1 MGLDFRVRLL
11 QPTSLVRRLRVPE
24 IDVKAFDLFDQQE
37 DGLSGRAK
45 IVIAI
50 GIKTRAPGAE
60 LLDLGLVQTI
70 AQRSP
75 LGSGAQ
81 STTARVWGDVAR
93 LTVTSFDVE
102 QAPSARG
109 PFGFFL
115 GDYECLTNIGTT
127 FVPAFISVNN
137 GSMPTAWTSWSGDP
151 TARGRRWARFALEP
165 GRLAFPKVEPASRD
179 SGALPVDEST
189 DVRPQFRPALC
200 AGLIESH
207 SLHGVR

>member
-75 LGSGAQ
+75 SGLDAVYDG
-81 STTARVWGDVAR
+81 A
-93 LTVTSFDVE
+93 
-102 QAPSARG
+102 
-109 PFGFFL
+109 
-115 GDYECLTNIGTT
+115 
-127 FVPAFISVNN
+127 
-137 GSMPTAWTSWSGDP
+137 
-151 TARGRRWARFALEP
+151 EP
-165 GRLAFPKVEPASRD
+165 GR
-179 SGALPVDEST
+179 T
-189 DVRPQFRPALC
+189 RPEANARPA
-200 AGLIESH
+200 ED
-207 SLHGVR
+207 